1 MASAAQ
7 ADVSGRARVI
17 DGDTLE
23 VAGTHVRL
31 FGIDALERS
40 QTCDTPHGEWA
51 CGAWARDELARL
63 IGERG
68 VRCVGDTR
76 DRYGRLVARCDAGQ
90 GDLGAALVEDGAASA
105 YRRYSRAYLGEE
117 ARAREAERGMWRRD
131 GDGVLAPDAWRAAR
145 RSAQGAGVGA
155 DSGRSDRPPMSEAP
169 EGCAIKGNV
178 SANGHIYHLPG
189 QRDYDRTRID
199 PARGEHWFCSEAEA
213 RAAGWRPAGV

>member
-90 GDLGAALVEDGAASA
+90 GDLGGHAALEHYTQIKSVYVGTGPVD
-105 YRRYSRAYLGEE
+105 
-117 ARAREAERGMWRRD
+117 
-131 GDGVLAPDAWRAAR
+131 AP
-145 RSAQGAGVGA
+145 
-155 DSGRSDRPPMSEAP
+155 
-169 EGCAIKGNV
+169 
-178 SANGHIYHLPG
+178 Y
-189 QRDYDRTRID
+189 
-199 PARGEHWFCSEAEA
+199 
-213 RAAGWRPAGV
+213 